1 MELNKET
8 VKVGTELYLL
18 SVCYD
23 KCCRRWYFTIYKTK
37 IKGVTYPLRNDYDI
51 MIVIDMYLNHN
62 TDDTIPPTMA
72 TVYYVSPSNLVNN
85 HESFVKIKNANGFS
99 TRQYTYLCDSFKTLV
114 DVIKTTALL
123 PEGNEATKRKRLEVY
138 RELVKRWTKAA
149 YKENFYTTIK

>member
-8 VKVGTELYLL
+8 IKVGTELYLL

-23 KCCRRWYFTIYKTK
+23 KCFRWWYFTIYKTK

-51 MIVIDMYLNHN
+51 MIVIDMYLNYN
-62 TDDTIPPTMA
+62 TDDSIPPTRA
-72 TVYYVSPSNLVNN
+72 TVFYVSPSNLVDN
-85 HESFVKIKNANGFS
+85 HESFVKIKNANGVS

-123 PEGNEATKRKRLEVY
+123 PKGNETTKRKRLEVY
-138 RELVKRWTKAA
+138 RELVKRWTKAP
-149 YKENFYTTIK
+149 YKENFYTIIK